1 MTTASSGDFLGNK
14 LWLQAVAGGRDWV
27 LCHTSALECLELFI
41 GYLNETR
48 IDVYA
53 KEPSEYENVNYRIV
67 DSFDGL
73 SIVSFRDVRYTS
85 VNQTINDM
93 LSDYNNIDEPAL
105 VEALATY
112 YYTHKDSFDG
122 LEIHPE
128 NQAVFDSIKDWAIEY
143 YNED

>member
-1 MTTASSGDFLGNK
+1 MTTATSGVFLGNK

-27 LCHTSALECLELFI
+27 LCHTSALECLELFV
-41 GYLNETR
+41 GYLNESR

-53 KEPSEYENVNYRIV
+53 KEHGEYENINYRIV
-67 DSFDGL
+67 DSFEGL
-73 SIVSFRDVRYTS
+73 SIVTYRDMRYTS

-93 LSDYNNIDEPAL
+93 LSDFDNIDEQPL

-112 YYTHKDSFDG
+112 YYTHDDSFDG
-122 LEIHPE
+122 LEIHPD

>member
-1 MTTASSGDFLGNK
+1 MTTKSSGDFRGNK
-14 LWLQAVAGGRDWV
+14 LWLHSVAGGRDWV
-27 LCHTSALECLELFI
+27 LCHTSALECLELFA
-41 GYLNETR
+41 GYLNESR

-53 KEPSEYENVNYRIV
+53 REPGEYENVNYRIV
-67 DSFDGL
+67 DSFNGIDTVNYHDL
-73 SIVSFRDVRYTS
+73 RYTT

-93 LSDYNNIDEPAL
+93 LSDFDSIDEPSL

-112 YYTHKDSFDG
+112 YYTHNDSFSG
-122 LEIHPE
+122 LEIQPE